1 MSTTGLDRRTA
12 LRQLALG
19 GAGAFVL
26 PAWVDALTDRAAEHA
41 HAFHAQAARATAPW
55 KPKVLSAHQNA
66 TVVELTELIIPQ
78 TDTPGARA
86 ARVNEFVDG
95 TLADA
100 PAAERERFLAGL
112 AWLDARST
120 RDYGAPF
127 VKAAPAQQH
136 ALLTTLAAP
145 EALSGPDK
153 EGAEFFVAIKS
164 LTIVGYYTSEIGA
177 RELGDDLQVAFAE
190 FTGCTH
196 PHHQQ

>member
-41 HAFHAQAARATAPW
+41 HAFHAQAARVTALW

-86 ARVNEFVDG
+86 WLESRPSIRFRVLPSPSPF
-95 TLADA
+95 ASAWIDA
-100 PAAERERFLAGL
+100 AGPEPLRFESPA
-112 AWLDARST
+112 
-120 RDYGAPF
+120 
-127 VKAAPAQQH
+127 
-136 ALLTTLAAP
+136 
-145 EALSGPDK
+145 EALRR
-153 EGAEFFVAIKS
+153 
-164 LTIVGYYTSEIGA
+164 LHA
-177 RELGDDLQVAFAE
+177 RLAS
-190 FTGCTH
+190 
-196 PHHQQ
+196 PP